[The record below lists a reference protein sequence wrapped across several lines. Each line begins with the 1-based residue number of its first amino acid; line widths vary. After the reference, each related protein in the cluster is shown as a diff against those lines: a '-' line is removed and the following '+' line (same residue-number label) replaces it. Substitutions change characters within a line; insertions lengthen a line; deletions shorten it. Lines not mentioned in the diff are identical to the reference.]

1 MRLSEQQ
8 TQASGPV
15 LLHEGFSADVT
26 EHFLSRAREDGG
38 WVTLGSSWA
47 GEAGDAGSEGG
58 VALKVWTTAL
68 TRQETVHF
76 GRSAAQLDRCHET
89 GALRRPGQGAWGD
102 TPARDAGATRA
113 SQKHKGLGQA
123 GLVLMVACTQRATRT
138 LVSCSHTLQ
147 GGSLGW
153 GWGPQRGS
161 GVGGGELGQSEA

>member
-26 EHFLSRAREDGG
+26 EDFLSRARGDGG
-38 WVTLGSSWA
+38 WVTPGSSWA

-89 GALRRPGQGAWGD
+89 GALRRPWTRCLGRHPSQRRWGHASLSEAQGSGSGRPGPDGGLHAACNPNPGLLQPP
-102 TPARDAGATRA
+102 PAGWLPGVGVG
-113 SQKHKGLGQA
+113 SSKGL
-123 GLVLMVACTQRATRT
+123 R
-138 LVSCSHTLQ
+138 
-147 GGSLGW
+147 GW
-153 GWGPQRGS
+153 GR
-161 GVGGGELGQSEA
+161 